1 MRMKDLQAS
10 LHHLQILT
18 QKLSQLGSGQGPWD
32 HLQHLQNLLDDDFWS
47 HIQGIQ
53 RLAATLPAS
62 ASSDE
67 DLAVD
72 GSPQIDV
79 YQTHSKVIVS
89 CAIPGAERTSLRA
102 SLTDGRVLTL
112 EGVVKENAFVQN
124 KGFVVQQE
132 RFFGKFIRR
141 IPLPAP
147 VKAEGVVSTYRD
159 GILDLHFPKAEPTSG
174 KTVRISL

>member
-18 QKLSQLGSGQGPWD
+18 QKLSQLGSSQGPWG
-32 HLQHLQNLLDDDFWS
+32 HLKHLQNLLDDDFWL

-53 RLAATLPAS
+53 RLATALPAS
-62 ASSDE
+62 APNDE
-67 DLAVD
+67 GPDVET
-72 GSPQIDV
+72 GPQIDI

-89 CAIPGAERTSLRA
+89 CAIPGAERASLRA

-124 KGFVVQQE
+124 RGCVVQQE
-132 RFFGKFIRR
+132 RFFGKFIRK
-141 IPLPAP
+141 IKLPAP
-147 VKAEGVVSTYRD
+147 VKAEGVVSAYHD
-159 GILDLHFPKAEPTSG
+159 GILDLHFPKAEPGSG